1 MQDKQDEQRLQAEE
15 AEADPDPR
23 RVDRTWVVLEA
34 DQRRTTG
41 QNSFRISGSTT
52 CLTTASLASAAP
64 LEVAALKAGG

>member
-1 MQDKQDEQRLQAEE
+1 MQDKQEEQRLQAE
-15 AEADPDPR
+15 EADPDPR

-52 CLTTASLASAAP
+52 CLTTASMASAAP